1 MYDICTHQ
9 TGTITTTNSS
19 GYESH
24 GLDIYGN
31 VVVWIESGNLYMYDI
46 TAHKIT
52 QVTNSGNATDPA
64 KSSVF
69 EGKYRI

>member
-1 MYDICTHQ
+1 
-9 TGTITTTNSS
+9 
-19 GYESH
+19 
-24 GLDIYGN
+24 
-31 VVVWIESGNLYMYDI
+31 MYDI

-69 EGKYRI
+69 EGKYRIQQYTVQYTNN